1 MSTSQGIQRAADVAA
16 VGSVTAAGTSWLSHA
31 NEIISLVAGCIA
43 IVAGIFAICVHYRN
57 LQRLKG

>member
-1 MSTSQGIQRAADVAA
+1 MSTSHSIQRAADVAA

-43 IVAGIFAICVHYRN
+43 IVAGVFAIAVHYKN
-57 LQRLKG
+57 LRRQS